1 MGNLQAISLAELAI
15 DDNALHN
22 ALAIHLG
29 SNHYPPISYAFI
41 PVAKQ
46 AIELASEGEWD
57 AELEYPNGLVR
68 TVSHTVE
75 GLHLDAFVQAQGGE
89 DYYE

>member
-1 MGNLQAISLAELAI
+1 MGNLQAISLAELAV
-15 DDNALHN
+15 DENALHN
-22 ALAIHLG
+22 ALAIHLR
-29 SNHYPPISYAFI
+29 SNHYPPVSYAFI

-46 AIELASEGEWD
+46 AIALAIEGDYD

-68 TVSHTVE
+68 TVAHTVE
-75 GLHLDAFVQAQGGE
+75 GLHLGAFVDAHTGE

>member
-1 MGNLQAISLAELAI
+1 MGNLQAASLAELAI

-22 ALAIHLG
+22 ALAIHLR
-29 SNHYPPISYAFI
+29 SNHYPPVNYAFI

-46 AIELASEGEWD
+46 AIALAIEEDYD

-68 TVSHTVE
+68 SVAYTIE
-75 GLHLDAFVQAQGGE
+75 ELHLDAFVEARVG
-89 DYYE
+89 DYDE

>member
-1 MGNLQAISLAELAI
+1 MGNLQAMSLAELAV

-41 PVAKQ
+41 PVAKK
-46 AIELASEGEWD
+46 AIELALDDEYD
-57 AELEYPNGLVR
+57 AELEYPNGLVC
-68 TVSHTVE
+68 TVAHTIE
-75 GLHLDAFVQAQGGE
+75 GLHLQAFV
-89 DYYE
+89 DYHL

>member
-22 ALAIHLG
+22 ALAIHLR
-29 SNHYPPISYAFI
+29 SNHDPPVSYAFI

-46 AIELASEGEWD
+46 AIELAVEGDYD

-68 TVSHTVE
+68 SVAHTVE
-75 GLHLDAFVQAQGGE
+75 GLHLGAFVDSRVEE
-89 DYYE
+89 D